1 MKDALLN
8 IEQLKISFYQ
18 DHHLQQ
24 VVNGIDFYINK
35 GEILGVLGESGS
47 GKTVSA
53 SSILQLNDSL
63 SCSIDSGEIRF
74 KGENLLLYNEKN
86 LNNIRG
92 KKIAYIFQNPAQ
104 ALNPYI
110 KVGRQL
116 TRVLKGSPSK
126 LNYQVV
132 SDVLLEVGIHQPDLV
147 YNMYPFQ
154 LSGGQ
159 NQRIM
164 VALCILLKPELL
176 IADEPTSSIDASLRR
191 KILDLLLEI
200 NKKYH
205 MSILLITHDFDVARY
220 MCHRMIIMQKG
231 NIVEEGDLE
240 QIFNN
245 PKHEYTQ
252 KLIRC
257 TKELDLNVEREH
269 KTFTASVNKDKTI
282 DDMHVIKNIPVLKV
296 ENLSKHFIIQNSPFV
311 EKERIQAVKQ
321 VSFSLW
327 KGQTLGIIGES
338 GCGKSTLANLLARL
352 IEPSEGKIE
361 LFGEDITHM
370 NAEKMRHKRKNIQM
384 IFQYTNA
391 VLDPKMTLEA
401 LLREPLILHKI
412 VAKKDINKEIDRL
425 LNLVGLPV
433 DEKGKFPSQLSGGQ
447 NQRIIIARAI
457 ATRAKLIICDEPV
470 SALDVSIQSQILDLL
485 NRLKDELDLTYL
497 FISHDIKVIAKM
509 CDHIAVMYQGQLVE
523 VGETRSILKEQ
534 KNVYTKQLLESSL

>member
-1 MKDALLN
+1 MKNALLN
-8 IEQLKISFYQ
+8 IEKLKISFYQ
-18 DHHLQQ
+18 DHRLQQ

-53 SSILQLNDSL
+53 SSILQLNDSQ
-63 SCSIDSGEIRF
+63 SCSIDSGEIHF

-86 LNNIRG
+86 LNHVRG

-110 KVGRQL
+110 KVGKQL
-116 TRVLKGSPSK
+116 TRVLKGSSSK
-126 LNYQVV
+126 KNYQIV
-132 SDVLLEVGIHQPDLV
+132 SDVLLEVGIQQPDLV

-164 VALCILLKPELL
+164 IALCILLKPELL

-191 KILDLLLEI
+191 KILDLLLHI
-200 NKKYH
+200 NRKYH

-220 MCHRMIIMQKG
+220 MCHRLIIMQKG
-231 NIVEEGDLE
+231 NIVEEGEVD
-240 QIFNN
+240 QIVHY

-252 KLIRC
+252 KLIAC
-257 TKELDLNVEREH
+257 TKDLDLKIERQV
-269 KTFTASVNKDKTI
+269 KAMIDSVNKDERA
-282 DDMHVIKNIPVLKV
+282 DDIRVTTSIPVLKV
-296 ENLSKHFIIQNSPFV
+296 ENLSKHFIIHNSPFV
-311 EKERIQAVKQ
+311 EREYIQAVKQ
-321 VSFSLW
+321 VSFNLW

-361 LFGEDITHM
+361 LFGQDITHLYP
-370 NAEKMRHKRKNIQM
+370 EKMRSKRKNIQM

-391 VLDPKMTLEA
+391 VLDPKMTIEA

-412 VAKKDINKEIDRL
+412 VPKKDINKEIDRL

-433 DEKGKFPSQLSGGQ
+433 DEKGKFPSKINGSK
-447 NQRIIIARAI
+447 NQKIIIARAI
-457 ATRAKLIICDEPV
+457 ATRAKIIICDEPV
-470 SALDVSIQSQILDLL
+470 SALDVSIQSQILELL
-485 NRLKDELDLTYL
+485 NHLKKELDLTYL

-523 VGETRSILKEQ
+523 VGETRSILLEPKDS
-534 KNVYTKQLLESSL
+534 YTKQLLESSL